1 MGGTEP
7 AQPTPTPTIPTATF
21 TVPSPTTTYNTAT
34 PTSSDRLISA
44 TTNGGRVRQLAMDGA
59 KFFVSKFAGAA
70 ASALAT
76 KAIDR
81 AVPTQGM
88 DGTEFLSPRA
98 AQHMPTDWP
107 KGLYGHPWRDK
118 QPPYFTK
125 VAGSDVPEG
134 SAFQGI
140 ELARDTWSY
149 ISPYTGN
156 KLVDNF
162 GLREVGNFLQKY
174 QRETVGGIIPLFAWG
189 VRENKVNFLGGGSKP
204 YKFAKWFFFKEV
216 YDDWMATHGYDR
228 YQLDLDGPPAPGWPG
243 VVRGGDPWKEEPE
256 KIPGMKNWSTGNEAI
271 AHFEFE
277 EDISGERPQT
287 LRYPKFQVVGGET
300 KKIEY
305 PGNDITG
312 RDEIPVDYPKPSTA
326 TDVPN
331 DGEVLAAD
339 DDYYDPTHPTTS
351 QYDEAMAAGGQT
363 DIPVLPSNPPA
374 DGDTDMTP
382 VPAGDDPD
390 LFFKLFDKFNMNA
403 GYASYRKNGVDI
415 VADGQG
421 YPVYD
426 LDEAYRVALRTDNVQ
441 GFAYENSGST
451 KWWFGNNWNPG
462 QLGVSNFPE
471 YNNYFSYYSRWVV
484 PAAEY
489 MRVGI
494 VFTTEVPGLNGFMGH
509 ISETGYEMN
518 DRADT
523 VEFETFEGG
532 VNLDDFDEKT
542 DFLLHLAGQVGAT
555 RRANKWEDVQCCGFE
570 VDLRDGTGY
579 FTRYL

>member
-1 MGGTEP
+1 LYNEYLKP
-7 AQPTPTPTIPTATF
+7 AGKAGM
-21 TVPSPTTTYNTAT
+21 VE
-34 PTSSDRLISA
+34 
-44 TTNGGRVRQLAMDGA
+44 GA
-59 KFFVSKFAGAA
+59 KLA
-70 ASALAT
+70 ASRIGDRYFGPNPT
-76 KAIDR
+76 KKPIRDR
-81 AVPTQGM
+81 AEPTQGLG
-88 DGTEFLSPRA
+88 GTQLFSPKS
-98 AQHMPTDWP
+98 AQHIPINWIDGLRGNPWSAKEHYYTTFPSETYP
-107 KGLYGHPWRDK
+107 KGSLFPRRLCRDS
-118 QPPYFTK
+118 FTY
-125 VAGSDVPEG
+125 VSPFSGVSYVDTGA
-134 SAFQGI
+134 
-140 ELARDTWSY
+140 LRDRTEN
-149 ISPYTGN
+149 GN
-156 KLVDNF
+156 EY
-162 GLREVGNFLQKY
+162 RTY
-174 QRETVGGIIPLFAWG
+174 GGIAPLYAWG
-189 VRENKVNFLGGGSKP
+189 VKETSVKFTAKGEIH
-204 YKFAKWFFFKEV
+204 YKWAKTYFFKEV
-216 YDDWMATHGYDR
+216 FDDWMALHGYAPYDAEA
-228 YQLDLDGPPAPGWPG
+228 DGMPAMGWPG
-243 VVRGGDPWKEEPE
+243 VMNCIDPFSLDFTGSAEPFIGI
-256 KIPGMKNWSTGNEAI
+256 KHWVTQNQNI
-271 AHFEFE
+271 AHFEFGE
-277 EDISGERPQT
+277 EITAERQQRLRPPEYYLTDKYEKLKIQYPSGAISGRDNIPVY
-287 LRYPKFQVVGGET
+287 YPLPESTPAIPAESPPENTGDPPEQVVLTDAEAQR
-300 KKIEY
+300 ILDAWQA
-305 PGNDITG
+305 NSDS
-312 RDEIPVDYPKPSTA
+312 ST
-326 TDVPN
+326 T
-331 DGEVLAAD
+331 
-339 DDYYDPTHPTTS
+339 
-351 QYDEAMAAGGQT
+351 
-363 DIPVLPSNPPA
+363 IPVLPSNPPA
-374 DGDTDMTP
+374 T
-382 VPAGDDPD
+382 AGDDPD